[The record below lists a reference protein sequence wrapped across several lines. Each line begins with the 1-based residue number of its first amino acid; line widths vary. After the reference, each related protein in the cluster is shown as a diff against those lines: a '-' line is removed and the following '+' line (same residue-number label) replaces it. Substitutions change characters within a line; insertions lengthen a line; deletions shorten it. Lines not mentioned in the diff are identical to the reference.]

1 VDKLNRLARTGD
13 SAVNAFTNQGAETR
27 SSREGLEVGSIDDL
41 AAGLTEVTMTRS
53 RAIKLAGAALAGS
66 ALTLFWAG
74 EADARNRKRRRRRRR
89 RKAQVTPNPV
99 PALIPGVLTLNV
111 TNPGDELLTI
121 DRIQLLDSDG
131 EVIAVKELVDGPV
144 KIAAEDTELVTV
156 ALDVDDPLVDARG
169 IRLIDGRG
177 VPITVVDENGIKVGD
192 IDVL

>member
-1 VDKLNRLARTGD
+1 MKRDESGEIRP
-13 SAVNAFTNQGAETR
+13 
-27 SSREGLEVGSIDDL
+27 SREELEVGSIDDL
-41 AAGLTEVTMTRS
+41 AAGLTDVTMTRS

-74 EADARNRKRRRRRRR
+74 EADARRRRRRRRR

-121 DRIQLLDSDG
+121 KRVQLLDSDG

-144 KIAAEDTELVTV
+144 KIAAEDTELVAV
-156 ALDVDDPLVDARG
+156 ALDADDPLVDARG

-192 IDVL
+192 IEVL